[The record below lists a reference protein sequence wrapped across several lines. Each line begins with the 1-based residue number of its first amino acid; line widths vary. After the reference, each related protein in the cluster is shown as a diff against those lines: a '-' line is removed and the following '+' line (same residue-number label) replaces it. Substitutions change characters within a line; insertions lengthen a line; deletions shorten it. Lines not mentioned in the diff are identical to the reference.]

1 MLHWTTCVHK
11 PIGMKTA
18 MCRTQS
24 YYSPPL
30 YHPLTIESLG
40 LFLTVPS
47 MHNELILNLVALD
60 SEVSFAH
67 VSSMRTDLGISM
79 R

>member
-1 MLHWTTCVHK
+1 
-11 PIGMKTA
+11 
-18 MCRTQS
+18 MCAQAQRHENGHVQDTELLLPTFVPPSDHRT
-24 YYSPPL
+24 
-30 YHPLTIESLG
+30 LG

-67 VSSMRTDLGISM
+67 VSSVRTDLGISM